1 MQKVTITT
9 IDNICPFCGATRVE
23 KLEKTK
29 AIECYCCHAQAR
41 LDCLSRYEEYYI
53 DDEEEYDDGRG
64 DDDDCEYY
72 CMHHAGFDCR
82 DCERNR

>member
-9 IDNICPFCGATRVE
+9 IDNICPFCGTTRVE

-29 AIECYCCHAQAR
+29 AAELTR
-41 LDCLSRYEEYYI
+41 
-53 DDEEEYDDGRG
+53 EEEYDDGRG
-64 DDDDCEYY
+64 DDDECEYY